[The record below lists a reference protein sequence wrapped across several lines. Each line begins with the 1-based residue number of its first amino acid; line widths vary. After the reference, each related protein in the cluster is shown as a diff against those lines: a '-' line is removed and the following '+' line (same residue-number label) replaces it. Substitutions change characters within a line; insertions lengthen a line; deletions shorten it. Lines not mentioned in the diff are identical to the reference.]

1 TGTSVAGGG
10 SLPGEGMESVLV
22 EVDPAPAGA
31 AAVLARLRAGEPPVV
46 ARVERGRVVLDL
58 RTVPP
63 DQDEVVARAL
73 AAALGPPA
81 GRAGPPAP
89 SGP

>member
-1 TGTSVAGGG
+1 
-10 SLPGEGMESVLV
+10 MESVLV

-63 DQDEVVARAL
+63 EQDALVARAL
-73 AAALGPPA
+73 AAALGSPPHQA
-81 GRAGPPAP
+81 GSPPPGP
-89 SGP
+89 

>member
-1 TGTSVAGGG
+1 
-10 SLPGEGMESVLV
+10 MLV

-58 RTVPP
+58 RTVPRTRTRWWRGRWP
-63 DQDEVVARAL
+63 RPWDLRPAR
-73 AAALGPPA
+73 GS
-81 GRAGPPAP
+81 PAP